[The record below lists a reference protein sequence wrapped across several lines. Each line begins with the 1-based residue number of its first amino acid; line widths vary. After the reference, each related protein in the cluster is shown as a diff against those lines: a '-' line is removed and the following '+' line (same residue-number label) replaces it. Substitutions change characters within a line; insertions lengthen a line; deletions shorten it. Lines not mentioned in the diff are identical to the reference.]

1 MTTFKQIRGNLIKS
15 TSTDPANP
23 QEGQI
28 WYNSTS
34 QVLKGEEFLEAWA
47 SGGNLP
53 APVSANQG
61 AGTQTAAL
69 SISGQPT
76 APGTAATTATNEYDG
91 SAWTAGGSLAAGAAS
106 YGGASATKGSQTASL
121 YWGGYNPTPPPAGYR
136 TTVSSYDGSSWTAQS
151 PFPGFSTM
159 GYSSG
164 AGTENAALGMG
175 GYLVTNTYESDA
187 IYNWTAGG
195 ALPQARYATAAGGPQ
210 TAAISA
216 GGYGGSP
223 VVIQNNADTYDG
235 SSWTAISVT
244 PITYAQ
250 RNGCFGTDSSDFV
263 VAGGT
268 PNRADTIAWDGI
280 SWSTKTSLST
290 ARQGGSGS
298 GASGSIGLIS
308 GGQNPSFTNVTEEFT
323 GEIVQLGYKTLT
335 SS

>member
-1 MTTFKQIRGNLIKS
+1 MTTFKEISGQLIKTLS
-15 TSTDPANP
+15 SDPANP

-28 WYNSTS
+28 WYNNTVG
-34 QVLKGEEFLEAWA
+34 VLKGYAFTASAWA

-53 APVSANQG
+53 TPVSSVQG

-121 YWGGYNPTPPPAGYR
+121 YWGGYNPTPPPAGFR

-151 PFPGFSTM
+151 PFPGFSTT
-159 GYSSG
+159 GYGSG

-187 IYNWTAGG
+187 SYNWTAGG
-195 ALPQARYATAAGGPQ
+195 ALPQARYGTAAGGPQ
-210 TAAISA
+210 TAAIGA

-244 PITYAQ
+244 PITFAV
-250 RNGCFGTDSSDFV
+250 RNCCFGTDSSDFV

-268 PNRADTIAWDGI
+268 PNRADTIAWDGT

-290 ARQGGSGS
+290 GRQGGSGAGVS
-298 GASGSIGLIS
+298 GQSGLIA

-323 GEIVQLGYKTLT
+323 GDTLT
-335 SS
+335 VKTITTS